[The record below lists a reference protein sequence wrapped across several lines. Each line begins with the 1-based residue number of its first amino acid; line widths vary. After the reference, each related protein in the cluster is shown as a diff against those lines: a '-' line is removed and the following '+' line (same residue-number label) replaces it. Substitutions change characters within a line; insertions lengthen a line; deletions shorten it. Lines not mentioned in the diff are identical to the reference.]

1 MERTEGQI
9 VSDRADVNQLWSL
22 IILTDSC
29 STSISFQFFTL
40 SNGIVWS
47 DDRMLP
53 SFHGLHLIL
62 LDTSW
67 KRTQNLLNVQSNQ
80 INAWVIWSRSAFV
93 IDKRVHYTF
102 LHKAWFGDFSPC

>member
-1 MERTEGQI
+1 MERTKGQI

-40 SNGIVWS
+40 SNGSVWT
-47 DDRMLP
+47 DERMLP
-53 SFHGLHLIL
+53 SFHGLYLIL
-62 LDTSW
+62 LDRSW
-67 KRTQNLLNVQSNQ
+67 KRIQNLLNVQSNQ
-80 INAWVIWSRSAFV
+80 INAWVIWSLSAFV